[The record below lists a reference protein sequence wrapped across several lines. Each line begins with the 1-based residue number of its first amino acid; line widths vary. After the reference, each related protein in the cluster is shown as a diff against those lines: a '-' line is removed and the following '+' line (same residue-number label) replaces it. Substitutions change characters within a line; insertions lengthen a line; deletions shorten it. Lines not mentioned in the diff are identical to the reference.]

1 MGALMQRMQKHV
13 AVVQLLFL
21 LTEVSVS
28 SLISPCV
35 DISYGHAWQQGQDG
49 QLTITFPE
57 EKKGWR
63 LKLEFDQ
70 PINALRFYNGRVK
83 KKSSTRFI
91 IRHQSYNKKV
101 EAGGTVTSG
110 WQATFNNLENVR
122 IVKAQLVGVDCSAVT
137 TVEPTTAPTTTSD
150 TTTPTTISTTET
162 TTTSSTI
169 STTESMT
176 TTAAT
181 STTNTATEEAEEDCI
196 TISHGNGWN
205 QGQDGSM
212 KIVFPDNV
220 DSWEITVEF
229 DMPLKEFNFYQGV
242 VTKVSETTYTIKNQ
256 NWNSEQSAGS
266 VIESRWQAQFE
277 TSNTPAQMGSATFVG
292 ISCSTT
298 TTDDSGTTA
307 STTVLPST
315 STLEPTTPSTVQP
328 TTSTDG
334 TTSTTEA
341 PTTVTTT
348 DAGST
353 TTASTCDD
361 ITKYNYDEVI
371 ELSNLFYQAQR
382 SGKLNKFGDF
392 NTDKIPYRGD
402 SALGDGG
409 DNKVDLEGGYYDAGD
424 FVKFNFPMA
433 ASTTLLAWGAIDFSK
448 GYSAADQ
455 TEKTL
460 NTIKWATDYFIKC
473 HTGPNELY
481 AQVGDGNADHS
492 QWTRVEDMTI
502 PRPSYKIDASK
513 PGSDLAGETAAAL

>member
-70 PINALRFYNGRVK
+70 PINDLRFYNGRVK

-137 TVEPTTAPTTTSD
+137 TVEPTTTPTTTLD
-150 TTTPTTISTTET
+150 TTTPTTISTAET
-162 TTTSSTI
+162 T
-169 STTESMT
+169 T

-181 STTNTATEEAEEDCI
+181 STTTTATEETEEDCI

-277 TSNTPAQMGSATFVG
+277 TSNTPAQMVSATFVG

-315 STLEPTTPSTVQP
+315 ST
-328 TTSTDG
+328 DG

-341 PTTVTTT
+341 PTTVTTTTAEVTTT

-371 ELSNLFYQAQR
+371 ELSNLF
-382 SGKLNKFGDF
+382 
-392 NTDKIPYRGD
+392 
-402 SALGDGG
+402 
-409 DNKVDLEGGYYDAGD
+409 
-424 FVKFNFPMA
+424 
-433 ASTTLLAWGAIDFSK
+433 
-448 GYSAADQ
+448 
-455 TEKTL
+455 
-460 NTIKWATDYFIKC
+460 
-473 HTGPNELY
+473 
-481 AQVGDGNADHS
+481 
-492 QWTRVEDMTI
+492 
-502 PRPSYKIDASK
+502 
-513 PGSDLAGETAAAL
+513 